1 MSYEDL
7 CKRVEK
13 IDPEAAEYMRGEAKK
28 LPDFSEY
35 SNINDCFYWIN
46 TPQGFNYWWG
56 IEEKLN
62 GGQDMLELKIQ
73 EAMKVLKLSQRKL
86 SAKLGKS
93 ENYLANIN
101 RENLSE
107 KRKEEIIREIDC
119 LLNGGQV
126 KSDTQI
132 IAELTQQVSELQ
144 DTNHELRTLYQ
155 KERQKVADLQ
165 EKLEIHESK
174 IISYPNLALRN
185 LKREYE
191 DKLYS
196 VEKAHCKF
204 KRATWALIIAVLF
217 LLCVLGLWVV
227 V

>member
-1 MSYEDL
+1 MSYENL

-13 IDPEAAEYMRGEAKK
+13 IDPKAAEYMRGEAKGLK
-28 LPDFSEY
+28 SFRGSSDLAL
-35 SNINDCFYWIN
+35 CFIWHY
-46 TPQGFNYWWG
+46 TPQGNNYWSN
-56 IEEKLN
+56 IEKKLN
-62 GGQDMLELKIQ
+62 REQDMLELKIQ
-73 EAMKVLKLSQRKL
+73 EAMKVLKISQRKL

-132 IAELTQQVSELQ
+132 IAELTQQVAELQ

-155 KERQKVADLQ
+155 KERQEYKDLAV
-165 EKLEIHESK
+165 EHAELGKEYNTAKESSRK
-174 IISYPNLALRN
+174 TA
-185 LKREYE
+185 E
-191 DKLYS
+191 
-196 VEKAHCKF
+196 AFCKF

>member
-1 MSYEDL
+1 MSYENL

-13 IDPEAAEYMRGEAKK
+13 IDPKAAEYMRGEVKRKK
-28 LPDFSEY
+28 PFNPQGDLSM
-35 SNINDCFYWIN
+35 CFYWDS
-46 TPQGFNYWWG
+46 TPQGLDYWVG
-56 IEEKLN
+56 INNKL
-62 GGQDMLELKIQ
+62 GMEQEVDTLKAKI
-73 EAMKVLKLSQRKL
+73 EYAMKVLKLSQRKL

-132 IAELTQQVSELQ
+132 IAELTQQVAELQ

-165 EKLEIHESK
+165 EKMTAEKYHEIKDLKLNHSKRYNELEHK
-174 IISYPNLALRN
+174 F
-185 LKREYE
+185 
-191 DKLYS
+191 
-196 VEKAHCKF
+196 CKF
-204 KRATWALIIAVLF
+204 KRATWTLIVAVLF